1 MKSKSRYLYLP
12 ALFPS
17 SSNKY
22 MPGTEFKI
30 ILIVE
35 KIMKEM
41 EITVIILAAMDV
53 SDPSM
58 KF

>member
-1 MKSKSRYLYLP
+1 
-12 ALFPS
+12 
-17 SSNKY
+17 

-58 KF
+58 KFWNQNISMIGQ